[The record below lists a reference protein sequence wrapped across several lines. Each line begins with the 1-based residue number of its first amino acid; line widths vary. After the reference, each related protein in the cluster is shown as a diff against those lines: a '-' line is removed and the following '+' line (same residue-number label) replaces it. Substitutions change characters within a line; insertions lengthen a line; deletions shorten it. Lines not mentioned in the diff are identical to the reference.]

1 MTIYNGRETLE
12 ITDQDAWSSIE
23 CDTTI
28 FMNVV
33 LLGSSDKDWRE
44 CPVCRTRYYPR
55 DNSGKFAFD
64 WYVLML
70 QIDNAVRLSTD
81 SWSCDRRL
89 QSEHNI
95 NTSTDS
101 TQTAMIYK
109 EDFELI
115 RNMRIYKD
123 VGSLTYHN
131 KS

>member
-1 MTIYNGRETLE
+1 
-12 ITDQDAWSSIE
+12 
-23 CDTTI
+23 
-28 FMNVV
+28 MNVV

-44 CPVCRTRYYPR
+44 CPVCRTTNYPR

-70 QIDNAVRLSTD
+70 QIDDAVYLSTG

-95 NTSTDS
+95 NNTSTDS
-101 TQTAMIYK
+101 AQTITIYK